1 MLFKEL
7 LQVVANILPQP
18 KVFEEALDIRW
29 IMPRCIGF
37 EATIGST
44 LHRC

>member
-18 KVFEEALDIRW
+18 KVLKEALDIRW
-29 IMPRCIGF
+29 IMSRYIGF
-37 EATIGST
+37 QATIGST